1 MTNEEKYRMWWRNAM
16 CLDARYMAGNISLDE
31 LDRLDG
37 NMRERLGM
45 DKWTQEEWEWE
56 QAGWDGGGQ

>member
-45 DKWTQEEWEWE
+45 DKWT
-56 QAGWDGGGQ
+56 